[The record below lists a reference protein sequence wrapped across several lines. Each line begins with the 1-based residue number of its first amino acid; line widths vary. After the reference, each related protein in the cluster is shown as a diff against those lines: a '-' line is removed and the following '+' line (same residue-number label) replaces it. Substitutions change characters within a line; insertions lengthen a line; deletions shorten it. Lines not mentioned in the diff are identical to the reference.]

1 MEDRVQPCSL
11 CVDFSV
17 SEEVF
22 RSLSFYKTLRLLSPR
37 ILSSDR
43 YSDLRIANSEAKSQ
57 MLVLTSSFESDLSGP
72 ICTKNFLLEY

>member
-22 RSLSFYKTLRLLSPR
+22 RSLSFYKTLWLLSPR

-57 MLVLTSSFESDLSGP
+57 TFVLTSSFDSDLSRP
-72 ICTKNFLLEY
+72 ICTKKILLEY